1 VVDLAAAS
9 VTVLGGVAGCGPV
22 LAVVAH
28 PDDESFGLGAILA
41 GLAAAG
47 AEVRVVCLTYG
58 EASTLGATPD
68 LAEVRHWEL
77 TEAAERLGVAAV
89 VLHDFPDGRLSDIAT
104 AVVDAV
110 VEASLGDAATLVA
123 FEPGGVTGHCDHR
136 AATASAHRVAGRHR
150 LTMVE
155 WGVAA
160 TVAAALNAEFA
171 TTFVALDGDGSVDVA
186 VDRAAQRA
194 AIACHQSQARGN
206 PVLARRLELAGL
218 VERIRVRQPLRS
230 VETMS

>member
-1 VVDLAAAS
+1 
-9 VTVLGGVAGCGPV
+9 
-22 LAVVAH
+22 
-28 PDDESFGLGAILA
+28 
-41 GLAAAG
+41 
-47 AEVRVVCLTYG
+47 
-58 EASTLGATPD
+58 
-68 LAEVRHWEL
+68 
-77 TEAAERLGVAAV
+77 
-89 VLHDFPDGRLSDIAT
+89 
-104 AVVDAV
+104 V

-150 LTMVE
+150 LTVVE

-171 TTFVALDGDGSVDVA
+171 TTFVALEGDGTADVA

-194 AIACHQSQARGN
+194 AIACHHSQARDN
-206 PVLARRLELAGL
+206 PVLVRRLELAGP